1 MKMISKRMEKAI
13 NEQIGHE
20 LFSSHAYLM
29 IAAYMDSIGLKV
41 LAAKFFQQA
50 DEENMHAR
58 KFLKYMLDV
67 GAEVKVPAV
76 AAPVVKLGSVLE
88 GVELSLK
95 QELEITRLIN
105 ALLALAHE
113 EKDYATASFLKW
125 FIDEQVEEVAWV
137 SDLIQL
143 IKHAG
148 EQHMLIVE
156 NRLMHMGIAPDGE
169 GGGGG
174 KQKKG

>member
-41 LAAKFFQQA
+41 LAAKFFQQS
-50 DEENMHAR
+50 EEEREHAM
-58 KFLKYMLDV
+58 KFLRYMLDA
-67 GAEVKVPAV
+67 GAEVKVPAI

-95 QELEITRLIN
+95 QELEITKLIN
-105 ALLALAHE
+105 GLLALANE

-125 FIDEQVEEVAWV
+125 YIDEQVEEIAWV
-137 SDLIQL
+137 TDLIQL

-156 NRLMHMGIAPDGE
+156 NRLMHMGITPDGE
-169 GGGGG
+169 SNEG
-174 KQKKG
+174 KKHRK

>member
-1 MKMISKRMEKAI
+1 MKMISDRMEKAI

-29 IAAYMDSIGLKV
+29 IAAHMDSLGLKV
-41 LAAKFFQQA
+41 LAAKFFQQS
-50 DEENMHAR
+50 EEERMHAM
-58 KFLKYMLDV
+58 KFLRYLLDA
-67 GAEVKVPAV
+67 GASVRIPAV
-76 AAPVVKLGSVLE
+76 AAPKVKIGSVLD
-88 GVELSLK
+88 GVELSLR

-105 ALLALAHE
+105 GLLALAHE

-143 IKHAG
+143 IRHAG
-148 EQHMLIVE
+148 EHHLLIVE
-156 NRLMHMGIAPDGE
+156 NRLMHMGIQPDAKQ
-169 GGGGG
+169 GG
-174 KQKKG
+174 